1 MCRPTVSVAIVSST
15 LASSTLTPPTM
26 ACQVA
31 KNRKAAGEMVVRLL
45 AKTEKVLKDIKD
57 GTKDGTLTIAEA
69 QKAAD
74 AVHAVAM
81 HDHEKVIGNNGA
93 GE

>member
-45 AKTEKVLKDIKD
+45 AKTEKVLKDIKRLRMPC
-57 GTKDGTLTIAEA
+57 TLWQCTTM
-69 QKAAD
+69 KR
-74 AVHAVAM
+74 
-81 HDHEKVIGNNGA
+81 
-93 GE
+93 